1 VNDDQVRV
9 WWNDT
14 PVDLFFAV
22 SDFHHGVAERCVTVD
37 FAGRKVRILC
47 ADDLAVFKAMFDR
60 PKDWVDIDEMVAA
73 GTLDRLTASR
83 RLADV
88 LGADD
93 PRVDRL
99 RG

>member
-1 VNDDQVRV
+1 M
-9 WWNDT
+9 
-14 PVDLFFAV
+14 FFDA
-22 SDFHHGVAERCVTVD
+22 DYFHSGVANRIRAVP
-37 FAGRKVRILC
+37 FAGRTIRVLC
-47 ADDLAVFKAMFDR
+47 AEDLAVFKVLFDR

-73 GTLDRLTASR
+73 GTLDRSTASR